1 MGLVILWPMANT
13 PLTRRTVTDGN
24 AAAPAKVA
32 TLADIADNLLAPPAL
47 PGHSV
52 SGEQYLYFTERDIKR
67 ILDNL
72 YGLRNM
78 VFPLGE
84 PLDEGE

>member
-1 MGLVILWPMANT
+1 MANT

-72 YGLRNM
+72 DGLRNM

>member
-1 MGLVILWPMANT
+1 M
-13 PLTRRTVTDGN
+13 TDIVFVLNGPN
-24 AAAPAKVA
+24 LNLLGMREPEIYGST

-72 YGLRNM
+72 DGLRNM